1 MLWLF
6 WLFSHCGWSAGLTF
20 AAAVWKSL
28 YIRSDFSEWFVKGF
42 VCTQGG
48 VGVLWLTQ
56 THAAAQMWSADPRF
70 TLPSCV
76 RCLEE
81 RQITAQLCR
90 HKKHGIHNTKPH
102 ATCKL
107 HLHSMEQHTNAMQH
121 RVHSGQR
128 SHLWPSW
135 PGFDLNDRCLTIK
148 VQFYLMVYCWYDLI
162 KLCKTI

>member
-1 MLWLF
+1 MLQSTTWTVC

-28 YIRSDFSEWFVKGF
+28 NIQSDFSEWFVKGF
-42 VCTQGG
+42 VRTQGG

-56 THAAAQMWSADPRF
+56 THAAAQMWSADPCF

-90 HKKHGIHNTKPH
+90 HKKHGIHNNKASCNMQTASAQH
-102 ATCKL
+102 TYTTGCIQVRGATCGP
-107 HLHSMEQHTNAMQH
+107 A
-121 RVHSGQR
+121 
-128 SHLWPSW
+128 
-135 PGFDLNDRCLTIK
+135 DLYLIWTIDVELLK
-148 VQFYLMVYCWYDLI
+148 FNS
-162 KLCKTI
+162 T